1 MILAMSAATVLSPL
15 TAFADAEEQE
25 LNIAIFQGG
34 YGDAYWNQMVELFEE
49 SHEGVKVNMTISPTI
64 GDIIRPQYV
73 SGDAVIDRCIIGEGA
88 EIYGEV
94 HNSVI
99 GADVRIEKG
108 VVVRDSIIMRHSTIG
123 EGTQVNKAIIAE
135 NVHVGKHV
143 VMGVGE
149 EAPNVLK
156 PNIYGFGLVTVG
168 EKAVIP
174 DGVTIGKNVCI
185 SGETSLED
193 YPDGTL
199 PSGGAIVEKD
209 GE

>member
-1 MILAMSAATVLSPL
+1 M
-15 TAFADAEEQE
+15 
-25 LNIAIFQGG
+25 
-34 YGDAYWNQMVELFEE
+34 
-49 SHEGVKVNMTISPTI
+49 
-64 GDIIRPQYV
+64 
-73 SGDAVIDRCIIGEGA
+73 
-88 EIYGEV
+88 
-94 HNSVI
+94 
-99 GADVRIEKG
+99 RIEKG

-199 PSGGAIVEKD
+199 PSGGAILKRISTPILTLTLINMPYILENPEQTLKLKK
-209 GE
+209 